1 MDDVGFVSTDS
12 GDLIDGYYNW
22 RETHRFY
29 DLPDVAYGVTIE
41 QDGAVITSYDVG
53 YALDGAL
60 LIYFH
65 TNDVAVGQTAHTSVT
80 ITCEDGTTVTSTNTV
95 KPPVLDS
102 MDVTVTLNPD
112 SSCTFTVNAYP
123 DSGSLWSLSCNA
135 MLYVTWKGGGIEDWF
150 MESFPLTN
158 AADGSCSG
166 SVTKS
171 LLNADGAAI
180 PPDVVNIDAVV
191 SGIWDEAGTPGSVER
206 PQTISDT
213 LTFTSLTP
221 EL

>member
-1 MDDVGFVSTDS
+1 
-12 GDLIDGYYNW
+12 
-22 RETHRFY
+22 
-29 DLPDVAYGVTIE
+29 
-41 QDGAVITSYDVG
+41 
-53 YALDGAL
+53 
-60 LIYFH
+60 
-65 TNDVAVGQTAHTSVT
+65 
-80 ITCEDGTTVTSTNTV
+80 
-95 KPPVLDS
+95 
-102 MDVTVTLNPD
+102 
-112 SSCTFTVNAYP
+112 
-123 DSGSLWSLSCNA
+123 
-135 MLYVTWKGGGIEDWF
+135 